1 MAKETAIRT
10 GEASL
15 PLLFRHVSPG
25 PGYSTMQFR
34 LFHFWD
40 ARKNIKG
47 GPGILLGIEM
57 LMIDAEGTLAQGFIG
72 QNRRNQYEKELQG
85 GRIYTLTNFYASNS
99 KVMYHV
105 ADQRLV
111 ICISHASALS
121 KVEEDIE
128 DILTERFRIHSF
140 SDFEANCDLRGDL
153 HGKAL
158 HQRPVLCTNDGL
170 ASRKVMVHL
179 QLKDFRLKFD
189 ASAATPTVLLITTVN
204 PKSLDGKLCL
214 SSMSSSKVFL
224 DEKVDPTK
232 EYLAWL
238 VDHEPFWNPSVTS
251 LVNPVEVAYF
261 DGIATIDDVNLGT
274 EWYYI
279 ACKDCQTKLNR
290 RPTTLLCLKCGN
302 ENATTVAN
310 YRVELSIYDNEEQCT
325 FIILG
330 DAGKDLTGRKATE
343 LINAYVQKNGR
354 DAAELKVSLLQCFID
369 TIGHTKKFRMKVAH
383 YNFTSTRLSL
393 TATKIVSPADLPPK
407 NLPLNTPPALLVN
420 FIIRPPRAEYD
431 PEHDLLEKDF
441 MMKGRWY
448 QRKDLEI
455 KNSRGDVLQCS
466 HYMPVERPEGKPLPC
481 VIYCHG
487 NSGCRADGSE
497 AAIMLLPSNITVFT
511 LDFSG
516 SGLSGGE
523 HVTLGWNEKDD
534 LKAVVEFLRQDGNI
548 SLIGLWGRSM
558 GAVTSLMY
566 GAEDPSIAGM
576 ILDSPFSDLV
586 DLMMELVDTYKFRLP
601 KFTVKFAIQ
610 FMRRAIQKKAKF
622 DITDL
627 NTIKVAKSSFV
638 PVLFGHAL
646 DDDFIRP
653 HHSDLIYEAYVG
665 DKNIIKFEGD
675 HNSPRPQFYFD
686 SINIF
691 FHNVLRPPEV
701 TGPTFYDPLDEY
713 LAKGSWGTMHD
724 TTIPQ
729 SSVQKS
735 LAGSSISEAINEVRV
750 KRPMS
755 RTDVPSNVTSNG
767 SPSETKEKENH
778 DGREDSSS
786 SPDMISFDLSNGDH
800 DQYPPQLAMAL
811 DDDQYLEYHLEDIPS
826 NAEEEERMLMKAVM
840 ESLKDLEVQSLEK
853 KEFPEKRVLGS
864 NSFQTAQEAL
874 LSRKE
879 STSTQANQ
887 PETTDTASSPA
898 TVGGDVAP
906 SSSESKAP
914 NGTSDSLTSPVDA
927 SVPGCTSQEER
938 ENGDMSADT
947 KATVTVERTSSASG
961 KVFDGLIRKWDL
973 NFFKNNK

>member
-1 MAKETAIRT
+1 M
-10 GEASL
+10 
-15 PLLFRHVSPG
+15 
-25 PGYSTMQFR
+25 
-34 LFHFWD
+34 
-40 ARKNIKG
+40 
-47 GPGILLGIEM
+47 
-57 LMIDAEGTLAQGFIG
+57 
-72 QNRRNQYEKELQG
+72 
-85 GRIYTLTNFYASNS
+85 
-99 KVMYHV
+99 
-105 ADQRLV
+105 
-111 ICISHASALS
+111 
-121 KVEEDIE
+121 
-128 DILTERFRIHSF
+128 
-140 SDFEANCDLRGDL
+140 
-153 HGKAL
+153 
-158 HQRPVLCTNDGL
+158 
-170 ASRKVMVHL
+170 
-179 QLKDFRLKFD
+179 
-189 ASAATPTVLLITTVN
+189 
-204 PKSLDGKLCL
+204 
-214 SSMSSSKVFL
+214 
-224 DEKVDPTK
+224 
-232 EYLAWL
+232 
-238 VDHEPFWNPSVTS
+238 
-251 LVNPVEVAYF
+251 
-261 DGIATIDDVNLGT
+261 
-274 EWYYI
+274 
-279 ACKDCQTKLNR
+279 
-290 RPTTLLCLKCGN
+290 
-302 ENATTVAN
+302 
-310 YRVELSIYDNEEQCT
+310 EQ
-325 FIILG
+325 
-330 DAGKDLTGRKATE
+330 
-343 LINAYVQKNGR
+343 
-354 DAAELKVSLLQCFID
+354 
-369 TIGHTKKFRMKVAH
+369 
-383 YNFTSTRLSL
+383 
-393 TATKIVSPADLPPK
+393 
-407 NLPLNTPPALLVN
+407 LVN

-441 MMKGRWY
+441 IMKGRWY
-448 QRKDLEI
+448 QRKDLQI

-534 LKAVVEFLRQDGNI
+534 LKAVVEFLRQDGNV

-701 TGPTFYDPLDEY
+701 VGPTFYDPLDEY

-724 TTIPQ
+724 TSIPQ

-735 LAGSSISEAINEVRV
+735 LASGSISDAISEVRM

-755 RTDVPSNVTSNG
+755 RTDVPSNVASNG

-778 DGREDSSS
+778 DGLESSS
-786 SPDMISFDLSNGDH
+786 SPDMISFDFSNG
-800 DQYPPQLAMAL
+800 
-811 DDDQYLEYHLEDIPS
+811 DQYLEYHLEDIPS

-853 KEFPEKRVLGS
+853 KESPETR
-864 NSFQTAQEAL
+864 E
-874 LSRKE
+874 E
-879 STSTQANQ
+879 STSTRANQ
-887 PETTDTASSPA
+887 SEATETASSPE
-898 TVGGDVAP
+898 TVVGDVVP
-906 SSSESKAP
+906 SSSQSDAP
-914 NGTSDSLTSPVDA
+914 NGTSGSLAAPVDA
-927 SVPGCTSQEER
+927 SVPGCTSQKASET
-938 ENGDMSADT
+938 GDMSADT
-947 KATVTVERTSSASG
+947 KATVTVERTSSAPG

-973 NFFKNNK
+973 NFFKNNSK